1 MIAKS
6 ARHLDLDAARD
17 KLLAKPRDQHF
28 DGGLIHLGAD
38 AIDMIY
44 QLRFR
49 DQPAIPLDKAFKSR
63 KFLARQLNVDTVMRG
78 KTTGRI
84 DCQPS
89 EPDLAFRRFALAP
102 EKGAHPRIQL
112 FHLEGFDKIV
122 ICAGIQPGHPV
133 GKIVTRGQHQD
144 WQLPAETAYLGQN
157 VEPGQLRQVDVQ
169 NAQIEAF
176 LGDEMSPGLAI
187 MNNGHGMALILE
199 PMFQC
204 QRQRLVILDGQNTHG
219 GQDSSSDVSFM
230 KVTSHSLPGLPFRH
244 LAMMDSGS
252 QFGKRIS
259 ALEEMMKKLTHL
271 VAGASVA
278 FGLTVAASLPAAAVD
293 FSGKT
298 IEWTIPFS
306 ETGGSAKWAN
316 FFAPLLSENLPGN
329 PTVVVKFMPGAGST
343 KGANWFQKQKHSDG
357 TVMFGSSGS
366 TQFPYLLG
374 DPRVR
379 YEYGDWNP
387 IMASGTGGVAYL
399 NAEDAAKFD
408 GTANNLKGKT
418 FVYGNQGATR
428 LDLIP
433 ALAWKMLGM
442 DVEHVMGVK
451 GRGDGRKMFESGE
464 ATIDYQTSS
473 AFLKNVTPLVEE
485 GKAVPMM
492 TWGALGPNGDIV
504 RDPTFPDMPTF
515 KEVCNATDGCET
527 SGAAWDAW
535 KAFFIAGFPS
545 QKIAFLPAGT
555 PQDVMDAY
563 TKAFAAIAARSDFA
577 EISAKRL
584 GKYPMYVGADSKS
597 ALAGAITVSDSAK
610 DYVTSW
616 LQAEFGV
623 SLN

>member
-1 MIAKS
+1 MIAKPT
-6 ARHLDLDAARD
+6 RHLDLDAAGG
-17 KLLAKPRDQHF
+17 KLLAKPRDQNL
-28 DGGLIHLGAD
+28 DGGLIDLGAD
-38 AIDMIY
+38 AIDVID
-44 QLRFR
+44 QLRLW
-49 DQPAIPLDKAFKSR
+49 DQSSIALDKTFQR
-63 KFLARQLNVDTVMRG
+63 GKFLTRQLKVDTAMRRE
-78 KTTGRI
+78 TTVRI
-84 DCQPS
+84 DGQAA
-89 EPDLAFRRFALAP
+89 EIYFTFRWFALSP
-102 EKGAHPRIQL
+102 QKRPHPRIQFL
-112 FHLEGFDKIV
+112 HFEGFDKV
-122 ICAGIQPGHPV
+122 IIRPGIKPGHPV
-133 GKIVTRGQHQD
+133 GKIVACGQHQD
-144 WQLPAETAYLGQN
+144 WQLPAEAPHLGQN
-157 VEPGQLRQVDVQ
+157 VEPGKSGQIDVEDT
-169 NAQIEAF
+169 QIEAF
-176 LGDEMSPGLAI
+176 LGDEVTPGLAV
-187 MNNGHGMALILE
+187 MNNGHGVTLILE
-199 PMFQC
+199 AMFQR
-204 QRQRLVILDGQNTHG
+204 QRQRLVILDSQNTHG
-219 GQDSSSDVSFM
+219 GQDSLSDVSFM
-230 KVTSHSLPGLPFRH
+230 KVTSPRLRTLPFRRC
-244 LAMMDSGS
+244 AMMDSDS

-259 ALEEMMKKLTHL
+259 ALEEMMTKLTHL

-316 FFAPLLSENLPGN
+316 FFAPLLSENLPGK

-343 KGANWFQKQKHSDG
+343 KGANWFQEQKHTDG

-379 YEYGDWNP
+379 YEYADWNP
-387 IMASGTGGVAYL
+387 VMASGTGGVAYL
-399 NAEDAAKFD
+399 NAEDGAKFD

-433 ALAWKMLGM
+433 ALAWEMLGM

-485 GKAVPMM
+485 GTAVPMM
-492 TWGALGPNGDIV
+492 TWGALGANGDIV
-504 RDPTFPDMPTF
+504 RDPTFPDIPTF
-515 KEVCNATDGCET
+515 KEVCDATDGCET